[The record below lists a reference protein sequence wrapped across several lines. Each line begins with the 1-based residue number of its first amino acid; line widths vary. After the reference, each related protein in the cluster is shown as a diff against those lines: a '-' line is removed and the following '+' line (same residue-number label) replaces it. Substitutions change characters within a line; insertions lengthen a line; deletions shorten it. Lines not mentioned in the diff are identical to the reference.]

1 MESPIVAISGA
12 INWDINLF
20 VSRFGRPGEEV
31 PVPKIERV
39 PGGKGAN
46 VAVAAAR
53 ILGKG
58 KCAMVGGIGNDEIGD
73 KHLQI
78 FSEEGVDNRYLIRF
92 NEVESGQAYILIDEK
107 GENQINT
114 YFGANIALKAVD
126 AENIRDLL
134 AEIKFL
140 VVMDPPVGFTGA
152 LLSLSK
158 NVIKLWSPGVRVYSD
173 KEFVISRLCDVN
185 YLVLNEHEM
194 VDISGLTDIPKV
206 YEELKENNPDLNV
219 IVTQGSKGVSL
230 YMPRDK
236 CFVEGIDLGR
246 LGLKVVNTTGCG
258 DAFIGAFVANLA
270 LGLSEKSA
278 LEMANLAGAI
288 KASKFETRGSP
299 TRKELKYYH
308 RQLSITC

>member
-1 MESPIVAISGA
+1 MEDPIVAVSGA

-53 ILGKG
+53 ILGKDE
-58 KCAMVGGIGNDEIGD
+58 CAMVGGIGNDEIGN

-92 NEVESGQAYILIDEK
+92 KEVESGQAYIIIDKK

-114 YFGANIALKAVD
+114 YFGANIALKTAD
-126 AENIRDLL
+126 AEGIKELL
-134 AEIKFL
+134 FKIKFL
-140 VVMDPPVGFTGA
+140 VIMDPPIDFTGK

-158 NVIKLWSPGVRVYSD
+158 NAIKLWAPGVRVYSD
-173 KEFVISRLCDVN
+173 RKFVISRLGDIN
-185 YLVLNEHEM
+185 YLILNEHEM
-194 VDISGLTDIPKV
+194 FDISGLTDIAKV
-206 YEELKENNPDLNV
+206 YEELKENNPNLRV

-230 YMPRDK
+230 YTPSDT
-236 CFVEGIDLGR
+236 CFIEGIDLRR

-270 LGLSEKSA
+270 LGLPEKSA

-288 KASKFETRGSP
+288 KASRFETRGSP
-299 TRKELKYYH
+299 TRKELDNYYKE
-308 RQLSITC
+308 LSIKP